1 MKSWQLRI
9 LQGMKEAQRNKDREL
24 SYSKDLRKMDVIERS
39 DKHIAKLQSYL
50 DNCNSQEEVL
60 KMMGCK

>member
-60 KMMGCK
+60 IMMGCK